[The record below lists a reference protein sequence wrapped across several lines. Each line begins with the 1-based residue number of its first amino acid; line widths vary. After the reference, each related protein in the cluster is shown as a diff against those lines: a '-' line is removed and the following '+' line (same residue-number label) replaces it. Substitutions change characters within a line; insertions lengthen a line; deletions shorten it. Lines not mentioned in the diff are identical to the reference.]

1 MQADGGCLL
10 LLVHFAVAFSSLL
23 WKKVPLTLA
32 FERNR
37 LARFGN
43 TSGFLRSEGAPA
55 ANGYWDFLVLVRFS
69 DSVLP
74 VRTLAFTHAW
84 KESYRCEESC
94 KEASGAH
101 SSSIGPIEALGEV
114 S

>member
-10 LLVHFAVAFSSLL
+10 LLVRFAVAFSSLL
-23 WKKVPLTLA
+23 WKKIPLTLA

-55 ANGYWDFLVLVRFS
+55 ANGYWGFLVLVRFS

-74 VRTLAFTHAW
+74 VRTLASLTPGRNLSAVR
-84 KESYRCEESC
+84 KIV
-94 KEASGAH
+94 KNLAA
-101 SSSIGPIEALGEV
+101 PIPVRLV
-114 S
+114 Q

>member
-1 MQADGGCLL
+1 
-10 LLVHFAVAFSSLL
+10 
-23 WKKVPLTLA
+23 
-32 FERNR
+32 
-37 LARFGN
+37 
-43 TSGFLRSEGAPA
+43 
-55 ANGYWDFLVLVRFS
+55 
-69 DSVLP
+69 LP